1 MDFLSADTFQLIIM
15 IIKVILLDVALG
27 ADNSAIIGM
36 AARNLNVNLR
46 KKAILIGTGGAIV
59 ARFVLAAVATYL
71 MQILFLKTV
80 GAIILIF
87 IGINLIAGEETDD
100 KEVAESNTLL
110 GAIKTIII
118 ADVIMSL
125 DNVLAIV
132 GATDGHLGMLIFGM
146 IISVPIII
154 FGSTIVLKLMD
165 RFPVTIYLAGMV
177 IGWAAGGMIGTD
189 TSLGIPLF
197 MKLPLEIGMTILI
210 LILGIFKRKQVVKA
224 AAAHTHNDKSDK

>member
-1 MDFLSADTFQLIIM
+1 
-15 IIKVILLDVALG
+15 
-27 ADNSAIIGM
+27 M

-80 GAIILIF
+80 GAIILIL

>member
-36 AARNLNVNLR
+36 AARNLNVILR

-87 IGINLIAGEETDD
+87 IGINLIAGEETDA
-100 KEVAESNTLL
+100 KEVAERNTLL

>member
-100 KEVAESNTLL
+100 KEVAESNTLF

>member
-27 ADNSAIIGM
+27 TDNSAIIGM

>member
-59 ARFVLAAVATYL
+59 ARFVLATVATYL

-165 RFPVTIYLAGMV
+165 RFPVTIYLAGMD

>member
-146 IISVPIII
+146 LISVPIII